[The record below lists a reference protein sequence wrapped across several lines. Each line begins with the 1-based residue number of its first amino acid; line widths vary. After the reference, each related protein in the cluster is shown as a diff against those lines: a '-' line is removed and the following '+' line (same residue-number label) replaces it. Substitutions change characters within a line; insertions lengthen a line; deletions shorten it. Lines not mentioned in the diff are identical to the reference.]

1 MNMNMLE
8 YVVPHDV
15 AWRVKRWKKFLRFSS
30 YSFPAGGVTFRS
42 GGLGLEDNQ
51 WHYSEI
57 LDYVRQIPR
66 EQDPDVFAI
75 LTFFSDDII
84 LYNFIVY

>member
-1 MNMNMLE
+1 MSR
-8 YVVPHDV
+8 Y
-15 AWRVKRWKKFLRFSS
+15 R
-30 YSFPAGGVTFRS
+30 SFEGKAGSVTFRS

-75 LTFFSDDII
+75 LTTFIRR
-84 LYNFIVY
+84 YNFTVY